1 MRRRHRGEAAVDHD
15 DKSLIGE
22 SMIYLASRS
31 PRRRELLAQIGVK
44 FEPLLFR
51 EGPRQDADTDEAV
64 RPGEQPDDYV
74 RRVTQLKSEAAWQRV
89 VMRRGLQ
96 RKPVLAADTTVAIAG
111 EILGK
116 PNDRADAERILKTL
130 SGTQHRVLTAVALQF
145 EGRFEVA
152 VSESLVTF
160 TALDA
165 ERISAYVQS
174 GEPFDKAG
182 AYAIQGRA
190 AAFVERLEGSYT
202 GVMGLPLFETSN
214 LLRKFGIQ
222 VP

>member
-1 MRRRHRGEAAVDHD
+1 
-15 DKSLIGE
+15 
-22 SMIYLASRS
+22 MIYLASRS

-64 RPGEQPDDYV
+64 RPTEQAEEYV
-74 RRVTQLKSEAAWQRV
+74 RRVTRLKAEAAWQRI

-96 RKPVLAADTTVAIAG
+96 RRAVLAADTTVALGG

-116 PNDRADAERILKTL
+116 PTDRADAERILGL
-130 SGTQHRVLTAVALQF
+130 LAGTQHRVLTAVCVTF
-145 EGRFEVA
+145 EQRFEMV

-160 TALDA
+160 APLDDA
-165 ERISAYVQS
+165 RIAAYVQS

-182 AYAIQGRA
+182 AYGIQGRA
-190 AAFVERLEGSYT
+190 GAFVERIEGSYS
-202 GVMGLPLFETSN
+202 GVMGLPLYETAE
-214 LLRKFGIQ
+214 LLRKFGIV

>member
-1 MRRRHRGEAAVDHD
+1 
-15 DKSLIGE
+15 
-22 SMIYLASRS
+22 MIYLASRS
-31 PRRRELLAQIGVK
+31 PRRRELLLQMGVR

-51 EGPRQDADTDEAV
+51 EGQRQDEDTDEAV

-74 RRVTQLKSEAAWQRV
+74 RRVTRLKAEAAWKRV

-96 RKPVLAADTTVAIAG
+96 RKPVLAADTTVALAG

-116 PNDRADAERILKTL
+116 PADRADADRILRTL
-130 SGTQHRVLTAVALQF
+130 SGTQHRVLTAIALAF
-145 EGRFEVA
+145 EERLELA

-160 TALDA
+160 AFLDDA
-165 ERISAYVQS
+165 RIASYVQS

-182 AYAIQGRA
+182 GYAIQGRA
-190 AAFVERLEGSYT
+190 GAFVSRLEGSYT
-202 GVMGLPLFETSN
+202 GVMGLPLYETGE
-214 LLRKFGIQ
+214 LLRKFGIV